1 MPLRPFPPLPFLVC
15 LSPVLLF
22 LTPLSLS
29 VFLTAMRLEETG
41 SVTPGGK
48 ELGRGGKA
56 PNHPRSFSV
65 WRAREKSM

>member
-29 VFLTAMRLEETG
+29 VFLSAMRLEETG
-41 SVTPGGK
+41 EG
-48 ELGRGGKA
+48 
-56 PNHPRSFSV
+56 
-65 WRAREKSM
+65 EKHVGEQASKQASK